1 LKAKLVQIGN
11 SRGVRIPKPLIEQ
24 ARLSEEVDLQVRGRS
39 IVISSE
45 TKPRQ
50 NWASAARDLHR
61 RGEDQLVLPAADT
74 NFDVD
79 EWQW

>member
-1 LKAKLVQIGN
+1 LKAKLVRIGN

-24 ARLSEEVDLQVRGRS
+24 ANLTDDVDLQVRGAS

-45 TKPRQ
+45 ATPRKG
-50 NWASAARDLHR
+50 WAQAAQELHR
-61 RGEDQLVLPAADT
+61 RGGDEMAFPVANT
-74 NFDVD
+74 KFDLD